1 MRCPVL
7 GCSRHCSTGSAPPA
21 PRWRSP
27 TARSAGSSGWRGWPG
42 CATASPRRGGRS
54 RVRRRRL
61 GRCGNVE
68 LVLVGLEL
76 ILLAAGIVLVTAGAL
91 GPDTTAS
98 GNVLTL
104 FVITIAAAEVVLA
117 LAILVAAYRAQG
129 HVDLERAGDA

>member
-1 MRCPVL
+1 MTALAPFVIASVL
-7 GCSRHCSTGSAPPA
+7 AGLGVYGVI
-21 PRWRSP
+21 
-27 TARSAGSSGWRGWPG
+27 ARRNAM
-42 CATASPRRGGRS
+42 
-54 RVRRRRL
+54 
-61 GRCGNVE
+61 

-76 ILLAAGIVLVTAGAL
+76 ILLAAGIILVTAGAL

-129 HVDLERAGDA
+129 HVDLARAGEDG

>member
-1 MRCPVL
+1 MTALAPFVIASVL
-7 GCSRHCSTGSAPPA
+7 AGLGVYGVI
-21 PRWRSP
+21 
-27 TARSAGSSGWRGWPG
+27 ARRNAM
-42 CATASPRRGGRS
+42 
-54 RVRRRRL
+54 
-61 GRCGNVE
+61 

-76 ILLAAGIVLVTAGAL
+76 ILLAAGIILVTAGAL

-129 HVDLERAGDA
+129 HVDLERSGDAP

>member
-1 MRCPVL
+1 MTALAPCVVASVL
-7 GCSRHCSTGSAPPA
+7 AGLGVYGVI
-21 PRWRSP
+21 
-27 TARSAGSSGWRGWPG
+27 ARRNAM
-42 CATASPRRGGRS
+42 
-54 RVRRRRL
+54 
-61 GRCGNVE
+61 

-98 GNVLTL
+98 GNVL
-104 FVITIAAAEVVLA
+104 A

>member
-1 MRCPVL
+1 MTALAPFVIASVL
-7 GCSRHCSTGSAPPA
+7 AGLGVYGVI
-21 PRWRSP
+21 
-27 TARSAGSSGWRGWPG
+27 ARRNAM
-42 CATASPRRGGRS
+42 
-54 RVRRRRL
+54 
-61 GRCGNVE
+61 

-76 ILLAAGIVLVTAGAL
+76 ILLAAGIILVTAGAL
-91 GPDTTAS
+91 GPDTTKS